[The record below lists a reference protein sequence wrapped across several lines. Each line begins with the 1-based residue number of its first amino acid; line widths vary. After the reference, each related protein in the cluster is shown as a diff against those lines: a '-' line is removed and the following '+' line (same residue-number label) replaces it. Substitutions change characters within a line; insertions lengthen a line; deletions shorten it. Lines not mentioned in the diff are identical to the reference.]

1 MKREDLGMIEN
12 NLAEVNQKIE
22 QACAQVNRNRSE
34 VTLIAVTKTVDIQ
47 TTSELI
53 DLGQVHI
60 AENRADKFLAKKAAL
75 PSKDIVWHYIGNLQ
89 RRKVKEVINEVD
101 YFHALDSLR
110 LADEIQKRAN
120 HVIKCFVEVNVSGE
134 ESKHGFALEEVRD
147 FILSLQNHEFIRVVG
162 LMTMAPFDSTSQ
174 QQHEIFKQLKQ
185 KQLEIEAL
193 NLSYAPCHD
202 LSMGMSNDYEIAV
215 MEGATYVRVGTAL
228 FK

>member
-1 MKREDLGMIEN
+1 MIEN